1 MKKIH
6 EHLCMFRNKTV
17 ENKIKHNSENYT
29 NIALYTSNQKVEIKK
44 KTHEYIPPKN
54 LIKNISRRNPNLSEI
69 RIKP

>member
-29 NIALYTSNQKVEIKK
+29 NITLYTSNQTLQIKK
-44 KTHEYIPPKN
+44 NHANIPPKN